1 MTSMD
6 TRVEGSP
13 AAVTSAAT
21 WLRDT
26 LAKKLADS
34 GDDQQDART
43 SARGSWEGETASS
56 YQNFAGDLLKA
67 TDKHEERVKRAATAL
82 DQYAARLQRC
92 IDEMSAIRG
101 RARSGGL
108 TVAGTVIHQPP
119 DAPSATFEEGS
130 EEEADHRAAVARIDV
145 WNELVED
152 TSTTYQD
159 FVDWVDGHVPS
170 DVADAREKDA
180 SDTLLDVVEAA
191 LPNFAA
197 GAGVGL
203 TRLALLDASRAY
215 KADAAELR
223 RRSRVS
229 GDPRVRGSADTPS
242 GRATLD
248 DLLGKAEW
256 LKKGGR
262 LLGPA
267 GILIDVGFG
276 VYEAT
281 QTGDWTRAVLTTGGS
296 IAGGALVVAGAGA
309 LAAAGV
315 VTAPAWLVVVGAGV
329 AAAGVA
335 YGVGYVYD
343 HWDDIT
349 DWTGDRV
356 DDVTDF
362 ASDTWD
368 DATDAV
374 GDAWDSVT
382 PW

>member
-1 MTSMD
+1 MD

-13 AAVTSAAT
+13 SAVTTAAT

-26 LAKKLADS
+26 LAQKLADA

-43 SARGSWEGETASS
+43 SARGSWEGQTASS

-92 IDEMSAIRG
+92 IDDMSDIRD
-101 RARSGGL
+101 RARAGDL
-108 TVAGTVIHQPP
+108 TVSGTVIQQPP
-119 DAPSATFEEGS
+119 DAPSGSFEAGS
-130 EEEADHRAAVARIDV
+130 PEEVANRDAVARIDL
-145 WNELVED
+145 WNVLVDD
-152 TSTTYQD
+152 TTTAFQT
-159 FVDWVDGHVPS
+159 FVDWVDAQMPP

-180 SDTLLDVVEAA
+180 SDSLIDVLSAA

-197 GAGVGL
+197 GAGAGL
-203 TRLALLDASRAY
+203 TSLALLDRSRAY
-215 KADAAELR
+215 KADAAEFR

-276 VYEAT
+276 IYEAT
-281 QTGDWTRAVLTTGGS
+281 QTGDWTRAALTTGAS

-309 LAAAGV
+309 LAAAGI
-315 VTAPAWLVVVGAGV
+315 VTAPAWLVVLGAGA
-329 AAAGVA
+329 AAAGLA

-349 DWTGDRV
+349 DWTGDRA
-356 DDVTDF
+356 DDVADF
-362 ASDTWD
+362 ATDTWD
-368 DATDAV
+368 NATDAV

>member
-6 TRVEGSP
+6 TLVEGSP
-13 AAVTSAAT
+13 SAVTTAAT

-26 LAKKLADS
+26 LAKKLADA

-43 SARGSWEGETASS
+43 SARSSWEGETASS

-67 TDKHEERVKRAATAL
+67 TDKHEDRVKRAATAL

-92 IDEMSAIRG
+92 IDAMSDIRG

-108 TVAGTVIHQPP
+108 TVSGTVIHQPP
-119 DAPSATFEEGS
+119 DAPAGTFEAGS
-130 EEEADHRAAVARIDV
+130 EEETAHRTAVAKIDL
-145 WNELVED
+145 WNLLVED
-152 TSTTYQD
+152 TSTAYEE
-159 FVDWVDGHVPS
+159 FVDWVDAQVPP

-180 SDTLLDVVEAA
+180 SDTLLDALEATV
-191 LPNFAA
+191 PNFAA
-197 GAGVGL
+197 GAGAGL
-203 TRLALLDASRAY
+203 ASLALLDRSRAF
-215 KADAAELR
+215 KAEAAEFR
-223 RRSRVS
+223 RRSRVA

-267 GILIDVGFG
+267 GILIDIGFG
-276 VYEAT
+276 VYEGT
-281 QTGDWTRAVLTTGGS
+281 QTGDWTRVALTTGTS
-296 IAGGALVVAGAGA
+296 IAVGVGVTALVAAGVITAPAWGVVLAGGALAAGA
-309 LAAAGV
+309 
-315 VTAPAWLVVVGAGV
+315 AW
-329 AAAGVA
+329 
-335 YGVGYVYD
+335 GVGQIYD
-343 HWDDIT
+343 NWDDIT
-349 DWTGDRV
+349 DTV
-356 DDVTDF
+356 
-362 ASDTWD
+362 SDTWD
-368 DATDAV
+368 DATDVV